1 MCAMRAR
8 DIEGLYQ
15 NKREEIG
22 VGVRNPRGQIIVETE
37 KVLEMF
43 ECVDIDLRSLRIFES
58 GCDEEVNRELES

>member
-1 MCAMRAR
+1 MCAMHAR
-8 DIEGLYQ
+8 DIEGLHQ

-22 VGVRNPRGQIIVETE
+22 VGVRNPWGQIIVETE

-43 ECVDIDLRSLRIFES
+43 ECVDIDLRSLWIFES

>member
-8 DIEGLYQ
+8 DIKGVYQ

-22 VGVRNPRGQIIVETE
+22 FSVRNSRGRTIVETE

-43 ECVDIDLRSLRIFES
+43 ECVDGDLRSLRIFES
-58 GCDEEVNRELES
+58 GCDEQVRR